1 MTEQNSP
8 YKFKLPDW
16 LQGGFNRQ
24 TGEPGGGGFGR
35 TFLSGL
41 FGGGGGGGAGGGLFG
56 TMAAGGPAGL
66 GIGMGMQVLGGV
78 FGAIS
83 AGKQKREAER
93 KERKARKEV
102 NRLKNMYKNLDTS
115 NPFLNME
122 NTMEDLTVNQKQA
135 EFQKQQFQQSQANI
149 MRGLRGAAGGSG
161 IAALAQSLAQQGQ
174 IASQQASASI
184 GQQEQANQMARQQM
198 AANIQ
203 EKEIQGEMYS
213 RDLKRQQT
221 TTLLGMAQQEQ
232 AAYAEQ
238 AGQAQQ
244 AKWDAISGGIDNVTS
259 MIPGV
264 GGAGGSDSD
273 YQAFLNWKKKQ
284 GTSTTT
290 E

>member
-1 MTEQNSP
+1 MAEQDSP
-8 YKFKLPDW
+8 LKFDIGKLI
-16 LQGGFNRQ
+16 
-24 TGEPGGGGFGR
+24 GGGGGGIAK

-41 FGGGGGGGAGGGLFG
+41 MGGGGGGMLG

-66 GIGMGMQVLGGV
+66 GIGMGLQVLGGV

-83 AGKQKREAER
+83 AGKQKRAAER
-93 KERKARKEV
+93 KERAAKKEV
-102 NRLKNMYKNLDTS
+102 DRLKNVYKNLDTS

-122 NTMEDLTVNQKQA
+122 NTMEDLTINQKQA

-149 MRGLRGAAGGSG
+149 MQGLRGAAGGSG
-161 IAALAQSLAQQGQ
+161 IAALAQSLSQQGQ
-174 IASQQASASI
+174 LASQQAAASI
-184 GQQEQANQMARQQM
+184 GQQEAQNQMAERQM
-198 AANIQ
+198 AAQIQ
-203 EKEIQGEMYS
+203 DKEIQGEMYS

-232 AAYAEQ
+232 AAFAEQ

-244 AKWDAISGGIDNVTS
+244 AKWDAISGGIDSVTG

-284 GTSTTT
+284 TGNTT